1 MLHSRISDV
10 GNGDEELE
18 GVLLVGLTD
27 TALNIALDLGLTL
40 LAVAG
45 VSCSRSTDSL
55 RSESQL
61 LLVAPENIW
70 SGGHTGLRQQE
81 VQVDDL
87 GILDLHQHTHLG
99 N

>member
-18 GVLLVGLTD
+18 GVLLVGLTN

-45 VSCSRSTDSL
+45 VSCSRSTDAYVVNPSSFL
-55 RSESQL
+55 
-61 LLVAPENIW
+61 
-70 SGGHTGLRQQE
+70 
-81 VQVDDL
+81 
-87 GILDLHQHTHLG
+87 
-99 N
+99 